1 MTVTLI
7 TGASSG
13 TGRSLARRLAAAGDP
28 VAVLARRGELLDS
41 LVKEI
46 EQAGGRGLALRADV
60 TRRNEVWDSVARVEG
75 QLGPVER
82 LVANAG
88 GCLPLAADGFDAAQ
102 IEASLNLNVVGVA
115 YCIEAVLPAMLKRRA
130 GHLVTT
136 SSLAAY
142 RGLPT
147 APAYSAAKAAL
158 TSMMESLRVELR
170 PRGVDVTVIGPG
182 FLRVLPKSSKRKKPV
197 SFDVEDVTRQMQRAI
212 DRRLP
217 YYAFPLPMGLAV
229 VMARL
234 LPAKVYDQL
243 LAKFGGAV
251 RL

>member
-13 TGRSLARRLAAAGDP
+13 IGRSLARRLAAAGDP

-60 TRRNEVWDSVARVEG
+60 TRRNEVWDAVARVEG

-88 GCLPLAADGFDAAQ
+88 GGSAVTAERFDAAQ
-102 IEASLNLNVVGVA
+102 IEASLSLNVLGVA
-115 YCIEAVLPAMLKRRA
+115 YSIEAVLPTMLERRS
-130 GHLVTT
+130 GHLVAT

-147 APAYSAAKAAL
+147 AAAYSAAKAAL
-158 TSMMESLRVELR
+158 TNMMESLRVDLR
-170 PRGVDVTVIGPG
+170 LKGVDVTVIAPG
-182 FLRVLPKSSKRKKPV
+182 FVRVSPKSRKRRKPF
-197 SFDVEDVTRQMQRAI
+197 SLDVEDATRLMQRAI

-217 YYAFPLPMGLAV
+217 FYAFPLSMRFAV
-229 VMARL
+229 AMARL
-234 LPAKVYDQL
+234 LPARVYDRLLTQL
-243 LAKFGGAV
+243 GGGAG
-251 RL
+251 L